1 MKKMGLHE
9 LISLTFDS
17 DPNVRKQAAV
27 ELAKYDAPGAMF
39 ALVEL
44 TYDKDKGVRETVT
57 KLLAELK
64 EKNSEPE
71 LMSFAEVFSKG
82 KNGEKKKEE
91 RKEPERKE
99 EKAEERKEESTKEK
113 MLRPIEMM
121 FEKKLGKEKAEEIKK
136 RMMPT
141 IEKMYIKAMKQKGEG
156 ETGESTKAVQ
166 EMLSGYLDVVAGSEE
181 LKEGA
186 LDEEDK
192 EAGQQSLADEL
203 GLVSTKEVKPEAV
216 FKEAEVGA
224 LEDEA
229 VITEEPSAEEK
240 WMVEKPGES
249 TAGTTVFKLAFDTMM
264 ASKGDEKVMKKAM
277 KKMLKNTEDQIK
289 MAFDV
294 AKKRY
299 TEVNITNITE
309 LKSGMRNIS
318 TGTLYVK
325 NIEHKDYQRTKTKKD
340 TFTRIVVADG
350 EGNEGVVYLFEQRGA
365 PIRPGMKLKLE
376 KGFAKTF
383 DWSGETAMTVSKK
396 GKVYIIL

>member
-1 MKKMGLHE
+1 MGLHE

-17 DPNVRKQAAV
+17 DPHVRKQAAV

-44 TYDKDKGVRETVT
+44 SYDKDKGVRETIS
-57 KLLAELK
+57 KLLEELK
-64 EKNSEPE
+64 ANSNEPE
-71 LMSFAEVFSKG
+71 LMSFAEVFKKG
-82 KNGEKKKEE
+82 KNGEKNKGDE
-91 RKEPERKE
+91 KEPEKR
-99 EKAEERKEESTKEK
+99 KAESVKEK
-113 MLRPIEMM
+113 MLRPIEML

-141 IEKMYIKAMKQKGEG
+141 IEKMYMKAMNQGEG
-156 ETGESTKAVQ
+156 ESEESTKAVQ

-181 LKEGA
+181 LKEGIA
-186 LDEEDK
+186 EEEK
-192 EAGQQSLADEL
+192 ELEQQSLADEL

-216 FKEAEVGA
+216 FKEAEMGA

-229 VITEEPSAEEK
+229 IITEEPTAEER
-240 WMVEKPGES
+240 WMLEKPGGDGASER
-249 TAGTTVFKLAFDTMM
+249 TVFKLAFDTMM
-264 ASKGDEKVMKKAM
+264 ASKGDEKVMKCAM

-299 TEVNITNITE
+299 TEINITDITE

-325 NIEHKDYQRTKTKKD
+325 NMEHKEYQRTKTKKD
-340 TFTRIVVADG
+340 TFTRIVVADQ
-350 EGNEGVVYLFEQRGA
+350 EGNEGVIYLFEQRGE
-365 PIRPGMKLKLE
+365 PIRPGMRLKLE
-376 KGFAKTF
+376 KGFAKTY

-396 GKVYIIL
+396 GRIYIIL

>member
-17 DPNVRKQAAV
+17 DPHVRKQAAV
-27 ELAKYDAPGAMF
+27 ELAKYDAAGAMF

-44 TYDKDKGVRETVT
+44 SYDKDKGVRETVS
-57 KLLAELK
+57 KLLEELK
-64 EKNSEPE
+64 ANNSEPE

-82 KNGEKKKEE
+82 KNGEKKKEHE
-91 RKEPERKE
+91 ITE
-99 EKAEERKEESTKEK
+99 EGEGRGESTKEK
-113 MLRPIEMM
+113 MLRPIEML
-121 FEKKLGKEKAEEIKK
+121 FEKKLGKEKAEEVKK

-141 IEKMYIKAMKQKGEG
+141 IEKMYLRAMKQGGERESG
-156 ETGESTKAVQ
+156 ENTKAVQ

-181 LKEGA
+181 LKE
-186 LDEEDK
+186 EEEEK
-192 EAGQQSLADEL
+192 EVGQQSLADEL
-203 GLVSTKEVKPEAV
+203 GLVSTKEVKPEAI
-216 FKEAEVGA
+216 FKEVEMGA

-229 VITEEPSAEEK
+229 FAIEEPSAEEM
-240 WMVEKPGES
+240 WMLEKPEEEGA
-249 TAGTTVFKLAFDTMM
+249 AGQTVFKLAFDTMM
-264 ASKGDEKVMKKAM
+264 ASKGDEKVMKRAM

-309 LKSGMRNIS
+309 LKSGMKNIS

-325 NIEHKDYQRTKTKKD
+325 NMEHRDYQRTKTKKD
-340 TFTRIVVADG
+340 TFTRIVVADQ
-350 EGNEGVVYLFEQRGA
+350 EGNEGVVYLFEQRGE
-365 PIRPGMKLKLE
+365 PIRPGMRLKVE
-376 KGFAKTF
+376 KGFAKTY

-396 GKVYIIL
+396 GRIYIIL

>member
-17 DPNVRKQAAV
+17 DPHVRKQAAV

-44 TYDKDKGVRETVT
+44 SYDKDKGVRETIS
-57 KLLAELK
+57 KLLEELK
-64 EKNSEPE
+64 ANNSEPE
-71 LMSFAEVFSKG
+71 LMSFAEVFRKG
-82 KNGEKKKEE
+82 KNGEKKREEEKGPDE
-91 RKEPERKE
+91 RK
-99 EKAEERKEESTKEK
+99 AESVKEK
-113 MLRPIEMM
+113 MLRPIEML

-141 IEKMYIKAMKQKGEG
+141 IEKMYLKAMRQKGEG
-156 ETGESTKAVQ
+156 ESGESTKAVQ

-181 LKEGA
+181 LKEGI
-186 LDEEDK
+186 DEEEEKDP
-192 EAGQQSLADEL
+192 EQQSLADEL
-203 GLVSTKEVKPEAV
+203 GLVSTKEVKPDAV

-229 VITEEPSAEEK
+229 VMSEEPTPEEK
-240 WMVEKPGES
+240 WMLEKPTGD
-249 TAGTTVFKLAFDTMM
+249 GTSGQTVFKLAFDTMM
-264 ASKGDEKVMKKAM
+264 ASKGDEKVMKNAM

-340 TFTRIVVADG
+340 TFTRIVVADQ

-365 PIRPGMKLKLE
+365 PIKPGMKMRLE
-376 KGFAKTF
+376 KGFAKTY

-396 GKVYIIL
+396 GRIYIIL